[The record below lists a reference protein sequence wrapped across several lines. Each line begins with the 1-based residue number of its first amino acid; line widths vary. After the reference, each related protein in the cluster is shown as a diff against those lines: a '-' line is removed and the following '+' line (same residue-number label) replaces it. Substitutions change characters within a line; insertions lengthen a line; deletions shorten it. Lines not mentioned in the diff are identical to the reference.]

1 MVSGEGRR
9 LSNFYLGTRLA
20 VAPELTGRRSMNSNF
35 PKPRA
40 SRWVLVA
47 AIAVTIQA
55 SGCSTIKG
63 WMGSDKSE
71 EPSAAEM
78 SELCDMHRKMASM
91 PRDSQ
96 DALLESHMKSAHGS
110 SDPQAIARHRQ
121 LMLQKCRAG

>member
-1 MVSGEGRR
+1 
-9 LSNFYLGTRLA
+9 
-20 VAPELTGRRSMNSNF
+20 MNSNF
-35 PKPRA
+35 TKPRA

-47 AIAVTIQA
+47 AIAVTLQA
-55 SGCSTIKG
+55 GGCSTIKG
-63 WMGSDKSE
+63 WMGSDKSD

-78 SELCDMHRKMASM
+78 RELCDMQRKMASM

-121 LMLQKCRAG
+121 LMIQKCRTG